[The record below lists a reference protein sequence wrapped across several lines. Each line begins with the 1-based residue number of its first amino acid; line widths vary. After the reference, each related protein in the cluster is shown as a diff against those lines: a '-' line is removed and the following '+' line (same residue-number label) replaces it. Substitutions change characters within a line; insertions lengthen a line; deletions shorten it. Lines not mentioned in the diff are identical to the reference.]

1 MDEATNSR
9 CGRTGTMAGQES
21 SLSYQFRAADAEGSG
36 ANRPTIGVS
45 SRFKEIIMCSPI
57 PAISARERQ
66 VLEAMLKG
74 YRSREIADA
83 LKISL
88 KTVEYHRKALRQK
101 TGARTTAELVLRV
114 LSDPAQA
121 AVATQEMNR
130 ES

>member
-1 MDEATNSR
+1 
-9 CGRTGTMAGQES
+9 
-21 SLSYQFRAADAEGSG
+21 
-36 ANRPTIGVS
+36 
-45 SRFKEIIMCSPI
+45 MCSPI
-57 PAISARERQ
+57 PAISARERE

-114 LSDPAQA
+114 LSNPTLGAAQ
-121 AVATQEMNR
+121 EPGR
-130 ES
+130 ESQ